1 MKKTSFVEI
10 LQLLNI
16 SNLITFTCFLVG
28 MILLH
33 INLLVLK
40 GNKGFSPTLQVIK
53 YEYKVITLFV
63 DFIRWVKVKYS
74 QKRMVNVKFIFYTV
88 CIK

>member
-1 MKKTSFVEI
+1 MFSSWDDSSAHEQRGTQGK
-10 LQLLNI
+10 
-16 SNLITFTCFLVG
+16 
-28 MILLH
+28 
-33 INLLVLK
+33 
-40 GNKGFSPTLQVIK
+40 KGFSPTLQVIK
-53 YEYKVITLFV
+53 YEYKVITFFV